1 MTRTMTRT
9 TTRTRTIDPLAPM
22 LFGAFLLAMAM
33 ALPARA
39 QAGDAVVAQAR
50 AGGQVGEQADGYLGY
65 PNGAQASADV
75 RAHVDQINI
84 RRRALYTS
92 RASERSVSVNE
103 MAAAVACE
111 IFQGR
116 IAVGERYRDE
126 SGQWRQRTASQP
138 VAMPSFCPH

>member
-1 MTRTMTRT
+1 MTRTRAF
-9 TTRTRTIDPLAPM
+9 DLLGPLLM
-22 LFGAFLLAMAM
+22 GAFLLAAALAM
-33 ALPARA
+33 PAHA

-50 AGGQVGEQADGYLGY
+50 AAGSVGEQADGYLGY
-65 PNGAQASADV
+65 PSGAQASADV

-111 IFQGR
+111 IFQSR
-116 IAVGERYRDE
+116 IAIGERYRDE
-126 SGQWRQRTASQP
+126 SNQWRQHTASQP